1 MGNNKSDK
9 EIKDNTIKQKD
20 NSLKGKENTGEDK
33 EIPIDIPTRERL
45 TLVEVQRRVD
55 KCIDLRYKSD
65 TPILQREWID
75 YCEKNY
81 NDKSIPQY
89 INYWMTAKEQY
100 EEQWRGKLENLIE
113 PAVQVLREGLNSDN
127 HYVRSK
133 TIDQIWKM
141 SGNDIQKHLV
151 RQENINIGFGEE
163 ED

>member
-1 MGNNKSDK
+1 
-9 EIKDNTIKQKD
+9 
-20 NSLKGKENTGEDK
+20 
-33 EIPIDIPTRERL
+33 
-45 TLVEVQRRVD
+45 
-55 KCIDLRYKSD
+55 
-65 TPILQREWID
+65 
-75 YCEKNY
+75 
-81 NDKSIPQY
+81 
-89 INYWMTAKEQY
+89 MTAKEQY